1 MNLPSE
7 GLVMFHLLSRQE
19 KVQTPYHE
27 PIYELYDKMND
38 KIKFGRIIAHGTLH
52 ADPAGTKVN
61 EALAD

>member
-1 MNLPSE
+1 
-7 GLVMFHLLSRQE
+7 MFHLLSRQE

-52 ADPAGTKVN
+52 ADQAGTKVN